1 MCFGEGL
8 SSSFV
13 RSGGKLFLVNCRMV
27 VVGVG
32 KVIHIVREVDYDV
45 EDMVMLIMQSHNEQS
60 VYMARNA
67 ARNVF
72 VVCSRA
78 AIGAVPG
85 LNPKN
90 VYYSIF

>member
-1 MCFGEGL
+1 M
-8 SSSFV
+8 
-13 RSGGKLFLVNCRMV
+13 RSGGKLFLVNCGMV

-32 KVIHIVREVDYDV
+32 EMIYIYSDVLREVDYDV

-85 LNPKN
+85 LNPKI
-90 VYYSIF
+90 VPSFKSEWAF